1 MPRTLADKWWVL
13 LINGLCA
20 IAFGILAY
28 AWPGATLLVLIM
40 LFGVFCIIDGVTALM
55 AASARDGDRRSWGQ
69 MLIIGIVSIVAGA
82 AALAWPGLTAVAL
95 LFVIAVWAIVRGAF
109 EIVAAVRLRR
119 FIDNEWM
126 LGLAGVVS
134 VLFGVALIVAP
145 GAGVMALIWLI
156 AAYAIVHGVLLVMLA
171 FKLRGRTRS
180 GIWSKA

>member
-1 MPRTLADKWWVL
+1 MLRTLGDKWWVL

-20 IAFGILAY
+20 IAFGVLAY
-28 AWPGATLLVLIM
+28 AWPGATLLVLIT
-40 LFGVFCIIDGVTALM
+40 LFGVFCIFDGVTALV
-55 AASARDGDRRSWGQ
+55 AARARDGDRRSWGQ
-69 MLIIGIVSIVAGA
+69 MLIIGIVSIVAGV

-119 FIDNEWM
+119 FIDNEWL

-156 AAYAIVHGVLLVMLA
+156 AAYAIVHGVLLVLLA

-180 GIWSKA
+180 GIWSKT

>member
-1 MPRTLADKWWVL
+1 MLRTLADKWWVL

-20 IAFGILAY
+20 IAFGVLAY
-28 AWPGATLLVLIM
+28 AWPGVTLLVLIT
-40 LFGVFCIIDGVTALM
+40 LFGVFCIVDGVTSLM
-55 AASARDGDRRSWGQ
+55 TASARDGDRRSWGQ
-69 MLIIGIVSIVAGA
+69 MLMIGIISIVAGV

-95 LFVIAVWAIVRGAF
+95 LFVIAVWAIVRGVF

-119 FIDNEWM
+119 FIDNEWL

>member
-1 MPRTLADKWWVL
+1 MLRTLADKWWVL

-20 IAFGILAY
+20 IAFGVLAY
-28 AWPGATLLVLIM
+28 AWPGVTVLVLVT
-40 LFGVFCIIDGVTALM
+40 LFGVFCIFDGVTALI
-55 AASARDGDRRSWGQ
+55 AAGARDGDRRSWGQ
-69 MLIIGIVSIVAGA
+69 LLVIGIVSILAGV

-95 LFVIAVWAIVRGAF
+95 LFVIAAWAIVRGVF

-119 FIDNEWM
+119 FIDNEWL